1 MAPITPT
8 LSPYHLTDLI
18 LQKYLGTKTG
28 ITNWQDF
35 NGVANLAPPDDDSVA
50 YAACIWPIQIKSS
63 NQALRRT
70 WNPEILWGVRFVI
83 ANTDAGLVSR
93 YSLWWADK
101 LDQLLESAAT
111 PPADL
116 SGTFELQPTNVV
128 VPANFYLAVSRQPWT
143 IVVDENE
150 SGGAVGVVS
159 TKFMVKG

>member
-8 LSPYHLTDLI
+8 LKPYHLTDLI

-28 ITNWQDF
+28 ITDWQDF

-83 ANTDAGLVSR
+83 ANTDAALVSR

-111 PPADL
+111 SPADL
-116 SGTFELQPTNVV
+116 SGTFASVV